1 MAIEVDLNKL
11 TIQEKMQLLSGISLE
26 AAEIL
31 KKLFPNEPIIDRL
44 IQLKN
49 GMR

>member
-1 MAIEVDLNKL
+1 MQEQFKL
-11 TIQEKMQLLSGISLE
+11 FSGISLE

-31 KKLFPNEPIIDRL
+31 KKLFPDDPVIERL